1 MSERQRLPNRREHTV
16 RTFQHDGRRFVAGLG
31 YFDSGDLGEVFLD
44 VDGQAGSDVAQQAQ
58 TVAILVSMLLQVG
71 VKPDAIRHS
80 ITGPVATL
88 LAQIAD
94 SDIIAARREQ

>member
-1 MSERQRLPNRREHTV
+1 
-16 RTFQHDGRRFVAGLG
+16 
-31 YFDSGDLGEVFLD
+31 
-44 VDGQAGSDVAQQAQ
+44 
-58 TVAILVSMLLQVG
+58 LLQVG